1 MWTNKSVFYQIYP
14 MGAFNC
20 PFENDFKQ
28 EHRINQVKNW
38 MDDLEKL
45 GIDAVLFNP
54 VFQSHTH
61 GYDTIDFKMLDMR
74 LGTNEDFISV
84 IDEFHRRGIKVVLDA
99 VFNHVGRGFFAFQ
112 DVLKY
117 RENSMYKD
125 WFYIDFWGNNN
136 YDDHLSYQNWEGN
149 NNLVKLNLQNQ
160 NVVSFLMDVMD
171 FWMDVLHVD
180 GLRLDVAYSLDRNFL
195 KTVRWHAKSKNPEF
209 FLLGETLH
217 GDYNM
222 WVNNEMLDSCTNYE
236 CYKGLY
242 SALNSFNMFEILHSL
257 HRQFGKDPWCLYRG
271 KMLLNFVDNH
281 DVVRIASQLQDKHH
295 LPLIY
300 GILMTMPGIPC
311 IYYGSE
317 WGIEGRK
324 NWNDTELRPHVEKL
338 QRNALTEWISKLIQI
353 KHEHSALQNA
363 SYAQV
368 ALNNKHAIF
377 ERNSDSERLWSCVN
391 ISSDPVDIHVNYQG
405 KGIDLMTG
413 KEVDIDNS
421 VKMDGYSFKLI
432 QLK

>member
-45 GIDAVLFNP
+45 GIDTVLFNP

-160 NVVSFLMDVMD
+160 NVV
-171 FWMDVLHVD
+171 
-180 GLRLDVAYSLDRNFL
+180 NF
-195 KTVRWHAKSKNPEF
+195 
-209 FLLGETLH
+209 
-217 GDYNM
+217 
-222 WVNNEMLDSCTNYE
+222 
-236 CYKGLY
+236 
-242 SALNSFNMFEILHSL
+242 
-257 HRQFGKDPWCLYRG
+257 
-271 KMLLNFVDNH
+271 
-281 DVVRIASQLQDKHH
+281 
-295 LPLIY
+295 
-300 GILMTMPGIPC
+300 
-311 IYYGSE
+311 
-317 WGIEGRK
+317 
-324 NWNDTELRPHVEKL
+324 
-338 QRNALTEWISKLIQI
+338 
-353 KHEHSALQNA
+353 
-363 SYAQV
+363 
-368 ALNNKHAIF
+368 
-377 ERNSDSERLWSCVN
+377 
-391 ISSDPVDIHVNYQG
+391 
-405 KGIDLMTG
+405 
-413 KEVDIDNS
+413 
-421 VKMDGYSFKLI
+421 
-432 QLK
+432 